1 MSIPRGAFLRI
12 VDNSGARLG
21 QVIWTRFSAA
31 KVGSVVKVAIKEA
44 KGGKVATGQMKKA
57 VIVET
62 KAPTR
67 RPNGAHF
74 QFLRNGCV
82 LLNEKGAPI
91 GNRMRS
97 LLAYEFAKPRWKRL
111 SALGKRLY

>member
-1 MSIPRGAFLRI
+1 MIPKGAFLRV

-31 KVGSVVKVAIKEA
+31 KVGSVVKVAIKDA
-44 KGGKVATGQMKKA
+44 KGTKVAAGQMKKA
-57 VIVET
+57 VVVET

-74 QFLRNGCV
+74 QFLRNSCV

-97 LLAYEFAKPRWKRL
+97 LLVYEFAKPRWKRL
-111 SALGKRLY
+111 AMLGRRLY

>member
-1 MSIPRGAFLRI
+1 MIPKGAFLRI

-31 KVGSVVKVAIKEA
+31 KVGSVVKVAVKDA
-44 KGGKVATGQMKKA
+44 KGSKVASGQMKKA
-57 VIVET
+57 VVVET
-62 KAPTR
+62 KFPTR
-67 RPNGAHF
+67 RPNGAHY
-74 QFLRNGCV
+74 QFLRNSCV

-97 LLAYEFAKPRWKRL
+97 LLTYEFAKPRWKRL
-111 SALGKRLY
+111 AMLGRRLY

>member
-1 MSIPRGAFLRI
+1 MIPKGAFLRV

-31 KVGSVVKVAIKEA
+31 KLGSVVKVAIKEA
-44 KGGKVATGQMKKA
+44 KGGKVAAGQMKKA

-62 KAPTR
+62 KAATH

-74 QFLRNGCV
+74 QFLRNSCV

-97 LLAYEFAKPRWKRL
+97 LLTYEFAKPRWKRL
-111 SALGKRLY
+111 AALGRRLY

>member
-1 MSIPRGAFLRI
+1 MIPKGAFLRI

-21 QVIWTRFSAA
+21 QVIWTRFAGGA
-31 KVGSVVKVAIKEA
+31 KVGSVVKVAIKDA
-44 KGGKVATGQMKKA
+44 KGGKVAAGTMKKA

-62 KAPTR
+62 KYPTR

-91 GNRMRS
+91 GNRVRS
-97 LLAYEFAKPRWKRL
+97 LIAYEFAKPRWKRL
-111 SALGKRLY
+111 SVLGRRMY